1 MDTIEN
7 IKLSKKKVVM
17 TNGCFDILH
26 SGHFH
31 LLRNAK
37 KLGDILIV
45 AINTDESIKALKG
58 SSRPINKLVT
68 RMENLRKLEFVDF
81 VISFSDETPKK
92 IIESISP
99 DVLVKG
105 SDYRINEIIGAEY
118 VKSYGGT
125 VKTIKILD
133 GFSTTN
139 IINKK

>member
-26 SGHFH
+26 LGHFH

-45 AINTDESIKALKG
+45 AINNDESVKALKG

-125 VKTIKILD
+125 VKTIKMLD

>member
-125 VKTIKILD
+125 VKTIKMLD

>member
-1 MDTIEN
+1 MKIIDD
-7 IKLSKKKVVM
+7 IKSKNKKIVM

-26 SGHFH
+26 PGHIH

-45 AINTDESIKALKG
+45 AINNDESVKALKG

-105 SDYRINEIIGAEY
+105 SDYKINEIIGAEY

-125 VKTIKILD
+125 VKTIKMLD